1 MAGDQSPNPVRSVRA
16 LAKSLT
22 APLTGLEQLLQEADT
37 LLVALTPPLA
47 HLIDFAPFA
56 QLTVSEPAGQPAA
69 TAPTARRSGAISPRP
84 STMVTAAPLPEPSIV
99 APTRDQA
106 APTGSDAETPRQSAP
121 PIFSLADRKRT
132 AAAPLN
138 NAQLPPSGV
147 DRPLPSAIPAPD
159 QPDWGTM
166 PSAHPAQTRP
176 IANAPH
182 TQTATGAPSL
192 ESGVLPA
199 TGSAP
204 SGMVGAAAPLATMP
218 LLATLTSALLA
229 TPPPMTVASLA
240 TAPPAPV
247 FVASRQA
254 SAASVDNFSMGAGF
268 AQTDSE
274 TNAPRTAV
282 PHDTLPAVTPL
293 SIAYARPAASAGLQ
307 TDQAGEPFAGW
318 SVAAAPVT
326 PPDAWTLAQ
335 LINEVLSA
343 EARRHGVD
351 LL

>member
-1 MAGDQSPNPVRSVRA
+1 MAGDQPPNPVRSVRA

-47 HLIDFAPFA
+47 HLVEFAPFA
-56 QLTVSEPAGQPAA
+56 QLTVSEPAVQPAA
-69 TAPTARRSGAISPRP
+69 TSPTARRSGAISPRP
-84 STMVTAAPLPEPSIV
+84 STMVTAASPPESSTV
-99 APTRDQA
+99 APASGQTAPSGRDSV
-106 APTGSDAETPRQSAP
+106 APGQSAP
-121 PIFSLADRKRT
+121 PIFSLSDRKRT

-138 NAQLPPSGV
+138 NAHLPPSGV
-147 DRPLPSAIPAPD
+147 DRPVLAAIPVPD
-159 QPDWGTM
+159 QPDWVTTPG
-166 PSAHPAQTRP
+166 AYPAQTQL
-176 IANAPH
+176 IADAPH
-182 TQTATGAPSL
+182 TQTAVGAPSF

-204 SGMVGAAAPLATMP
+204 SGMVEAAAPLATMP

-240 TAPPAPV
+240 TAPAAV
-247 FVASRQA
+247 FVASRQTPTV
-254 SAASVDNFSMGAGF
+254 SVDNFSVGADF
-268 AQTDSE
+268 AQTDGGTS
-274 TNAPRTAV
+274 APHTAM
-282 PHDTLPAVTPL
+282 PRDTLPTL
-293 SIAYARPAASAGLQ
+293 SPPSIPASLPAAGLQ

-318 SVAAAPVT
+318 SVATAPVT

-351 LL
+351 LS

>member
-1 MAGDQSPNPVRSVRA
+1 MAGDQPSNPVRSVRA

-56 QLTVSEPAGQPAA
+56 QLTVSELTGQPAS
-69 TAPTARRSGAISPRP
+69 TPPTARRSGSASPAP
-84 STMVTAAPLPEPSIV
+84 STVVTTAPPTRLSPV

-106 APTGSDAETPRQSAP
+106 APTGSDAVTPGQSAP

-138 NAQLPPSGV
+138 NAQLPPPGV
-147 DRPLPSAIPAPD
+147 DRPLPAAIPAPD
-159 QPDWGTM
+159 QSDSATM
-166 PSAHPAQTRP
+166 PGAYPAQALP

-182 TQTATGAPSL
+182 TQTAPPSPLLESEVLSAVGPAPSD
-192 ESGVLPA
+192 
-199 TGSAP
+199 
-204 SGMVGAAAPLATMP
+204 MVGAAAPLATMP

-229 TPPPMTVASLA
+229 TPPPMPVASLA
-240 TAPPAPV
+240 AAPAAAFVPSRPASAVSRDHSSAPV
-247 FVASRQA
+247 
-254 SAASVDNFSMGAGF
+254 GF
-268 AQTDSE
+268 AQTDGVIS
-274 TNAPRTAV
+274 APREAV
-282 PHDTLPAVTPL
+282 LNGPPPALPPSATP
-293 SIAYARPAASAGLQ
+293 IAHPAAIAGLQ
-307 TDQAGEPFAGW
+307 AEQADAPFAGW

-326 PPDAWTLAQ
+326 APDAWTLAH

-351 LL
+351 FS

>member
-1 MAGDQSPNPVRSVRA
+1 MAGDQPSNPVRSVRA

-56 QLTVSEPAGQPAA
+56 QLTVSELTGQPAS
-69 TAPTARRSGAISPRP
+69 TPPTARRSGSASPAP
-84 STMVTAAPLPEPSIV
+84 STVVTTAPPTRLSPV

-106 APTGSDAETPRQSAP
+106 APTGSDAVTPGQSAP

-138 NAQLPPSGV
+138 NAQLPPPGV
-147 DRPLPSAIPAPD
+147 DRPLPAAIPAPD

-182 TQTATGAPSL
+182 TQTATAAPSL

-204 SGMVGAAAPLATMP
+204 SGMVEAAAPLATMP

-240 TAPPAPV
+240 AAPPVPA

-254 SAASVDNFSMGAGF
+254 PVASVDNFSMGVGF
-268 AQTDSE
+268 AQADGE
-274 TNAPRTAV
+274 TNALRTAV
-282 PHDTLPAVTPL
+282 SRDTMPALPLP
-293 SIAYARPAASAGLQ
+293 SIPTSPPAAGAGLQ

-318 SVAAAPVT
+318 SGAAVPVT
-326 PPDAWTLAQ
+326 QPDAWTLAQ